1 MSAVD
6 VACAVEGSGPPLY
19 LVHGIGSRKTH
30 WNALVARLRAE
41 FTCVSFDL
49 RGHGESPIPATPYA
63 LEQLVEDLEA
73 LRARLGHERIHVVGH
88 SLGGVIGP
96 AYARAHPERTLS
108 VGLLSTAAG
117 RSREDL
123 AKLAAV
129 ARGAHHGRDPAN
141 PGNPGRSMVQR

>member
-30 WNALVARLRAE
+30 WNALIAQFKSE

-49 RGHGESPIPATPYA
+49 RGHGESPVPDTPYS
-63 LEQLVEDLEA
+63 LDELVEDLEA

-88 SLGGVIGP
+88 SLG
-96 AYARAHPERTLS
+96 A
-108 VGLLSTAAG
+108 
-117 RSREDL
+117 
-123 AKLAAV
+123 
-129 ARGAHHGRDPAN
+129 
-141 PGNPGRSMVQR
+141 